1 MKVLFKIFLNHV
13 GVFSLNL
20 FSFCAGFV
28 KVKHG
33 LALNVQ
39 LSWLQYSK
47 AINRLPFAS
56 PAVGNDCSRCCP
68 LLEICTLLLPK
79 YFFLKISFFCY
90 VFFLYSVPTDWS
102 ASILLKSEV
111 FIRSKE
117 IKPERYFWFISLQ
130 PV

>member
-13 GVFSLNL
+13 SVVSLTL

-33 LALNVQ
+33 FALNVQ
-39 LSWLQYSK
+39 LFWLQYSK

-68 LLEICTLLLPK
+68 RLEICTLLLPK
-79 YFFLKISFFCY
+79 YFFS
-90 VFFLYSVPTDWS
+90 
-102 ASILLKSEV
+102 
-111 FIRSKE
+111 
-117 IKPERYFWFISLQ
+117 
-130 PV
+130 